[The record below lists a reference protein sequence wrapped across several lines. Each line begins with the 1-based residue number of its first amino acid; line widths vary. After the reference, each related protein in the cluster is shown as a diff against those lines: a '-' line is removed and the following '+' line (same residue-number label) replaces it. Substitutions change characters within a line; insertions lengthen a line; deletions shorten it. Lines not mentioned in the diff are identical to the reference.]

1 MTAVRA
7 TDSAGERRCIV
18 ARTVEARTGL
28 VRFVAHGT
36 VVVPDLAERL
46 PGRGAWVGAERVRI
60 DEAVRRNLFSRAFQR
75 RVDASPDLA
84 GQVEELVAKRV
95 VELVGLARR
104 AGRAVHGRDRC
115 LETLREGVA
124 GLLIVADDA
133 GSETRRM
140 QRAAAASGVT
150 TGTGPCK
157 AALGTP
163 FGADS
168 AAYVAI
174 WAGSLCDRIAR
185 DLQRLAGL
193 RPAVHGD
200 QA

>member
-1 MTAVRA
+1 MTAVRV
-7 TDSAGERRCIV
+7 TDDAGTRRCIV
-18 ARTVEARTGL
+18 ARTVEARAGL

-36 VVVPDLAERL
+36 EVVPDLADRL
-46 PGRGAWVGAERVRI
+46 PGRGAWVGAQRGRI
-60 DEAVRRNLFSRAFQR
+60 DEAVRRNLFSRAFR
-75 RVDASPDLA
+75 RQVVPAPDLA
-84 GQVEELVAKRV
+84 GHVEELVAKRV

-104 AGRAVHGRDRC
+104 SGHAVHGRDRC
-115 LETLREGVA
+115 LKALQAGVA

-140 QRAAAASGVT
+140 QRAAGASGVT

-157 AALGTP
+157 TALGIP
-163 FGADS
+163 FGVDS

-174 WAGSLCDRIAR
+174 WAGSLCDRIER

-193 RPAVHGD
+193 RPAVHGN